1 MVCLELPKNYQAC
14 PGCKTA
20 ELGGCVLDLGGESA
34 PGSWRWLPAPHPVLC
49 SGPSQGLRRADPCFL
64 ICSSFPCLYPG
75 SVFSPSWL
83 LRPEL
88 EYLTKMAS
96 FYLTVTQ
103 KGSHPD
109 ECTLILI
116 CSLSANSMMKP
127 DVQGRMN
134 TCSSSVPRYIY
145 YPWF

>member
-20 ELGGCVLDLGGESA
+20 ELGGCVLDLGERVLPGPGGGCLLHILCSA
-34 PGSWRWLPAPHPVLC
+34 P
-49 SGPSQGLRRADPCFL
+49 GPSQGLRRADPCFL